1 MTRLKFFTVTIISA
15 FGVLIFRWLYLFSNL
30 NKDFKIKNLYVF
42 DEKNNMQTHNIYSFE
57 INNIKFIF
65 NKNAVKNVKECLPSS
80 KVDVDLNN
88 FKRFNEFLSYT
99 YTDLKNNENICS
111 GFYLSSSEIHLINS
125 LK

>member
-42 DEKNNMQTHNIYSFE
+42 DEKNKQTHNIYSFE